1 MQTTNNRDTDTLA
14 PGELIPFGVKFE
26 EPSKKIFLPLCHNG
40 SCDIKATFASCLIPG
55 FSAHNIQLDIC
66 GDSHAGRQCQKM
78 ANNFL
83 ATDAT
88 HLLIIDCDIVFSPVH
103 IKRILS
109 HDLPIVAGLYPKKEP
124 TTPPCCCGFNDGT
137 RQVTEDL
144 VEVRRVGRGF
154 ILIAREVFER
164 MKEENGGH
172 AKRYHNHGRVEW
184 EFFESGVVT
193 GDMSCY
199 EDDLDEQGNPKREWL
214 SEDWFF
220 CERARALGYRILV
233 DTRIALGHEG
243 TFLYEFDMK
252 QLKKMAPE
260 SWRDIEGWFDFEDV
274 YQRIAKHLAAAP
286 FRSFVEVGAWMGKS
300 IAYMTTVAPHDAL
313 LCAVDT
319 FKGSPEEDVHK
330 AIIDEHGG
338 DLRKV
343 YDGNL
348 AALGITN
355 RVTTFQNTSLEASAK
370 FAPGT
375 LDAVFIDAAHTFD
388 SVKEDIEAWLPKVKS
403 GGILAGHDYGKQF
416 TGVKLAVDAVLGTV
430 EVMGSC
436 WYFTKP

>member
-1 MQTTNNRDTDTLA
+1 MQTTNNRDTETRA
-14 PGELIPFGVKFE
+14 QKT
-26 EPSKKIFLPLCHNG
+26 FLPLCHNG
-40 SCDIKATFASCLIPG
+40 SGDIKAMFTACLLPAFAGRNYELYP
-55 FSAHNIQLDIC
+55 C
-66 GDSHAGRQCQKM
+66 GDSHASRGCNKM
-78 ANNFL
+78 ANKFL
-83 ATDAT
+83 ETDCT
-88 HLLIIDCDIVFSPVH
+88 DMLIIDCDILFSPVH
-103 IKRILS
+103 INRILE
-109 HDLPIVAGLYPKKEP
+109 HDLPLIYGPYPKKQP
-124 TTPPCCCGFNDGT
+124 DCPPCVCGFPDGV
-137 RQVTEDL
+137 RQVNQDL
-144 VEVRRVGRGF
+144 VEARRAGRGF
-154 ILIAREVFER
+154 LRVRREVLEA
-164 MKEENGGH
+164 MKEENGGK
-172 AKRYHNHGRVEW
+172 ALRYHNHGKVEW
-184 EFFESGVVT
+184 DFFESGVVQ
-193 GDMSCY
+193 GPQLSCY
-199 EDDLDEQGNPKREWL
+199 SDGEKDEQGFPLREWI

-220 CERARALGYRILV
+220 CERARELGFRVLV

-243 TFLYEFDMK
+243 SFIYEFPMS

-260 SWRDIEGWFDFEDV
+260 SWKDIDGWFDFEDV
-274 YQRIAKHLAAAP
+274 YQRIAKHLAAGP
-286 FRSFVEVGAWMGKS
+286 CRSFVEVGAWMGKS

-348 AALGITN
+348 AALGIAN
-355 RVTTFQNTSLEASAK
+355 RVSTFQNTSLEAAAK

-375 LDAVFIDAAHTFD
+375 VDAVFIDAAHTFD
-388 SVKEDIEAWLPKVKS
+388 SVKEDILAWLPKVKP

-436 WYFTKP
+436 WFYQKP